1 MRPCSISA
9 QGCARFGMR
18 QATAGVNGGDGLL
31 IAGAGVGPRRPGVF
45 SAPPAGGA
53 VVCHGKDMDHTLGL
67 SLPMSAACPPRD
79 PRFATT
85 LAHGLAL
92 LEAFDATHAALTNK
106 E

>member
-1 MRPCSISA
+1 MCLVVLNHYQKFCMRPCSISG

-18 QATAGVNGGDGLL
+18 QATAGMNGGGGFVIPVAGWGSRRARVFLL
-31 IAGAGVGPRRPGVF
+31 HRC
-45 SAPPAGGA
+45 GG
-53 VVCHGKDMDHTLGL
+53 VCHGNDMDHTLGL

-92 LEAFDATHAALTNK
+92 LE
-106 E
+106 